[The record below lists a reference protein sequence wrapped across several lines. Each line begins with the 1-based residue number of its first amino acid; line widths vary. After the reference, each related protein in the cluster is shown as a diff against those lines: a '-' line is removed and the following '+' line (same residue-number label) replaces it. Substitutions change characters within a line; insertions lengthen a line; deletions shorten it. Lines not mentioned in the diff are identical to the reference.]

1 MIVLRKCKVAESNSI
16 LAFDKIHLIIKITKN
31 YSLALSVRR
40 EITKIFAIYP
50 CEILRC
56 NFLGATHTNE
66 RNIKAYVNNGIV
78 K

>member
-16 LAFDKIHLIIKITKN
+16 LTFDKIHLIIKIIKN
-31 YSLALSVRR
+31 YSPALSVQR
-40 EITKIFAIYP
+40 EITKIFTIYP

-56 NFLGATHTNE
+56 NFLSSTHTNE
-66 RNIKAYVNNGIV
+66 DIKAYVNNGIV